1 MILYCSVVFN
11 SNVLIPVKATLCLS
25 ILKETTHVSVE
36 IVNKCKLFKC
46 FFVKSIIKIYFS
58 FHFCMDLQA
67 EVCFR
72 QHTHFTKCIW
82 IFVAKY

>member
-1 MILYCSVVFN
+1 
-11 SNVLIPVKATLCLS
+11 
-25 ILKETTHVSVE
+25 
-36 IVNKCKLFKC
+36 
-46 FFVKSIIKIYFS
+46 
-58 FHFCMDLQA
+58 MDLQA